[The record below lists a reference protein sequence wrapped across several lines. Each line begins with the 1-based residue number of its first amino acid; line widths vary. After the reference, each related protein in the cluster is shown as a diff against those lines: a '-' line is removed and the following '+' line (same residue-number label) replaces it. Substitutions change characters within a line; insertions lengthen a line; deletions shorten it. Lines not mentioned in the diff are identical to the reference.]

1 MPAESTEWS
10 EIDGFD
16 VAPPD
21 TFYGSEPDSEQGLAV
36 IAAQIGVTLTT
47 FQVEQ
52 LDQLVSLLGEWN
64 ARFNLTAI
72 RDPREMRLKHI
83 VDSLVPCGHNWAAT
97 TGRPPASILDVGTG
111 AGFPALPLAIAQPDI
126 AVTALESSR
135 KKAEFVS
142 LASAQL
148 GLNTRVVRG
157 RAETEGQRP
166 VLRERFDL
174 VLARSVAYL
183 PALAEYCLPFTRV
196 GGHFIA
202 MKSERV
208 DEEIAAGLAA
218 VEAMGGLLREP
229 IPYTLPGVPG
239 TRQLLIVE
247 KVAHTPPQYPREP
260 GVPKRKPIL

>member
-21 TFYGSEPDSEQGLAV
+21 ASSGSGSVPEVILAD
-36 IAAQIGVTLTT
+36 IAAQIGVPLTAS
-47 FQVEQ
+47 QVER
-52 LDQLVSLLGEWN
+52 LDQLVHLLVEWN

-72 RDPREMRLKHI
+72 RDPREIRLKHI

-97 TGRPPASILDVGTG
+97 TGRPPATILDVGTG
-111 AGFPALPLAIAQPDI
+111 AGFPVLPLAIVQPEI

-208 DEEIAAGLAA
+208 DEEITAGLAA

-229 IPYTLPGVPG
+229 IPYALPGVPG
-239 TRQLLIVE
+239 TRQLLVIE
-247 KVAHTPPQYPREP
+247 KVAQTPAQYPREP

>member
-10 EIDGFD
+10 ENDGFD
-16 VAPPD
+16 VALSAA
-21 TFYGSEPDSEQGLAV
+21 FHGVEPLPEQRLAEA
-36 IAAQIGVTLTT
+36 AAQIGVTLTAA
-47 FQVEQ
+47 QVEQ
-52 LDQLVSLLGEWN
+52 LDRLVHLLGEWN

-72 RDPREMRLKHI
+72 RDPREIRLKHI
-83 VDSLVPCGHNWAAT
+83 VDSLVPCGNAWAAT

-142 LASAQL
+142 LASTQL
-148 GLNTRVVRG
+148 GLSTRVVRG

-183 PALAEYCLPFTRV
+183 PALAEYCLPFTRI
-196 GGHFIA
+196 GGYFIA

-208 DEEIAAGLAA
+208 DEEIASGRAA
-218 VEAMGGLLREP
+218 VEAMGGLMREP
-229 IPYTLPGVPG
+229 KTYTLPGVPG
-239 TRQLLIVE
+239 TRQLLVIE
-247 KVAHTPPQYPREP
+247 KVAHTPQQYPREP